1 MSMRFSFYWYFQNLL
16 ILFISLGGSVGR
28 AHGTNLLLMGA
39 WVRVPLMQIFF
50 SIGKIRGC
58 GTLKFLVWL
67 TSESRFSNLKK
78 KLVIKRVWNNWFL
91 QWNKKFIQ
99 SQNCYASWKFALFL
113 LFLVQKCTKKGS
125 NPNFLE
131 LWDLVHH
138 INFQK
143 LQFWVPWH
151 LQSSRNRMKIGHFS
165 WKKMPKNCRLSFHPN
180 LIVTQQTNIFI
191 IKFGLFCAYFELFKK
206 IAMCANPTGPCQR

>member
-1 MSMRFSFYWYFQNLL
+1 MSMRFSFYWFFQNLL
-16 ILFISLGGSVGR
+16 SLSISLGGSVGS
-28 AHGTNLLLMGA
+28 AHSINLLQMRA
-39 WVRVPLMQIFF
+39 WVQAPLLQIFF
-50 SIGKIRGC
+50 SLGKIRGC

-131 LWDLVHH
+131 LWDLVLMSLM
-138 INFQK
+138 I
-143 LQFWVPWH
+143 LE
-151 LQSSRNRMKIGHFS
+151 KI
-165 WKKMPKNCRLSFHPN
+165 
-180 LIVTQQTNIFI
+180 
-191 IKFGLFCAYFELFKK
+191 KK
-206 IAMCANPTGPCQR
+206 ISPKMWPKTWFFHFGGSDPYLAPLGAPRGPGVAFFHWYQLFSIVQVWFWEKNGGWKFYRTKSLSGSDIVC

>member
-1 MSMRFSFYWYFQNLL
+1 MSMRFSFYWYFQNWLL
-16 ILFISLGGSVGR
+16 LPISPGGSVGR
-28 AHGTNLLLMGA
+28 VLGTNLLLMGA

-131 LWDLVHH
+131 LWDLVLMSLM
-138 INFQK
+138 I
-143 LQFWVPWH
+143 LE
-151 LQSSRNRMKIGHFS
+151 KI
-165 WKKMPKNCRLSFHPN
+165 
-180 LIVTQQTNIFI
+180 
-191 IKFGLFCAYFELFKK
+191 KK
-206 IAMCANPTGPCQR
+206 ISPKMWPKTWFFHFGGSDPYLAPLGAPRGPEVTFFHWRHLFSILQVWFQEKNGGWKFYRTKSLSGSDIVC